1 MRHKIVL
8 LWSSLA
14 LLMLIVIGCSSQ
26 EISSAM
32 QDKEDNVIRI
42 GYQKNGPL
50 VIVKSLG
57 SLDEKLESRGYDVEW
72 KEFQE
77 GPALVEA
84 LNAGSIDIGR
94 TGNSPVIFAQA
105 AEASFVILAAGKSKF
120 HGSGILVRENSNIKQ
135 IKDLKGKEIG
145 FAKGSSSHFL
155 LVKALEQDG
164 LNYEDIIPAFLTPG
178 DARVAFEQ
186 GNIDA
191 IVVWDPFTASTEI
204 NSDGK
209 MLVNGEGLSTD
220 RDFFIATESFAAA
233 HADIADMIINEVTE
247 SSEWANNNHDD
258 LILMLA
264 PILNIDEE
272 SIQMA
277 VERRTYG
284 VDDITEEII
293 EEQQEIADTFYELNI
308 IPKEINVRDVM
319 E

>member
-164 LNYEDIIPAFLTPG
+164 LNYEDITPAFLSPG

-191 IVVWDPFTASTEI
+191 MVVWDPFTASTEI
-204 NSDGK
+204 NSNGK

-220 RDFFIATESFAAA
+220 RDFFIATESFADA
-233 HADIADMIINEVTE
+233 HADITDMVIDEVTE

-258 LILMLA
+258 LIPMLA

-277 VERRTYG
+277 AERRTYG